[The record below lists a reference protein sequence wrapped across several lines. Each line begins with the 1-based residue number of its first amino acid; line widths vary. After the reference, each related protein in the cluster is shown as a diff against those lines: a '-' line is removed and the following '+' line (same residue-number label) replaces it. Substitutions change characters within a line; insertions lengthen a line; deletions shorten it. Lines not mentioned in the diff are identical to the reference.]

1 MIILTNGL
9 TDVVDEGFLKVANNF
24 VKKIKS
30 NKKDTIV
37 ISYERTS
44 DLADHHLNLNK
55 LLLNKQLKKLVSK
68 KVKEKDTFLYIPF
81 PAKTLA
87 TAIRIFIISVLYA
100 KKPNVI
106 LVMKNKYN
114 ILARTLIKL
123 SKANIIVLSND
134 SYEFYTDFL
143 PNKRVKYLKTGV
155 DTEKFIPCDSKSK
168 QALKEK
174 YGFDPNVPIVLHV
187 GHLNYGRN
195 VNELL
200 KIDKKYRV
208 LLITSTLT
216 KSEQDEHL
224 KKTLLAEKNI
234 TIFEHYIPNI
244 QEIYQMADVYFFP
257 TVEACHCIDV
267 PLSCLE
273 AASCNLPV
281 VTTDYGEMK
290 VFRGK
295 EGFYFIE
302 DFSKQNINSIIDL
315 ALINCSES
323 VSSRNSVLEYDWKN
337 LYEYVD

>member
-9 TDVVDEGFLKVANNF
+9 TEVADEGFLKVANNL
-24 VKKIKS
+24 VKQIKS
-30 NKKDTIV
+30 KKDGVFV

-44 DLADHHLNLNK
+44 PLADEYLSFNK
-55 LLLNKQLKKLVSK
+55 LLISKKLMKLLRGK
-68 KVKEKDTFLYIPF
+68 KDSLLYIPF
-81 PAKTLA
+81 PAKTLP
-87 TAIRIFIISVLYA
+87 TAMRVFILSFLYG
-100 KKPNVI
+100 KKPDVV
-106 LVMKNKYN
+106 LAMKNKYGF
-114 ILARTLIKL
+114 LARLLLKL
-123 SKANIIVLSND
+123 SRANIIVLSND
-134 SYEFYTDFL
+134 AYEFYGQFL
-143 PNKRVKYLKTGV
+143 SRKRIRYLKTGV
-155 DTEKFIPCDSKSK
+155 DTEKFSPVDAAAKSELRK
-168 QALKEK
+168 K
-174 YGFDPNVPIVLHV
+174 YGFESDVPLILHV

-200 KIDKKYRV
+200 KIDKAYRV
-208 LLITSTLT
+208 LLVTSTLT
-216 KSEQDEHL
+216 KDEQDKQLRER
-224 KKTLLAEKNI
+224 LLAKENI
-234 TIFEHYIPNI
+234 TVFDHYIQDI
-244 QEIYQMADVYFFP
+244 QDIYRMADVYFFP
-257 TVEACHCIDV
+257 TLQDCHCIDV

-273 AASCNLPV
+273 AASCNLPI